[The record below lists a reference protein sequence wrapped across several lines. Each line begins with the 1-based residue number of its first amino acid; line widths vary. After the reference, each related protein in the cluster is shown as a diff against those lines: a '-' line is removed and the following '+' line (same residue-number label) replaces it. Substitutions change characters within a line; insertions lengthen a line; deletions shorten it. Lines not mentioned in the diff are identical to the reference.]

1 MIKLHRLNGK
11 EFVLNAEHIK
21 FVEST
26 PDTLITLINND
37 EKFMVK
43 ETVEEV
49 ISRVIDYKHKWL
61 YCPPDGPPD
70 GRPDGSPENRKN

>member
-1 MIKLHRLNGK
+1 MITVHRINGK

-26 PDTLITLINND
+26 PDTLITMNIND

-43 ETVEEV
+43 ESVKEV
-49 ISRVIDYKHKWL
+49 IQKVIDYKRQWFL
-61 YCPPDGPPD
+61 NPPPH
-70 GRPDGSPENRKN
+70 REN

>member
-1 MIKLHRLNGK
+1 MIILHRLNGK

-26 PDTLITLINND
+26 PDTLITLIAGD

-43 ETVEEV
+43 ESVDEV
-49 ISRVIDYKHKWL
+49 IKSVIDYKHKWL
-61 YCPPDGPPD
+61 YCPPDGPPKD
-70 GRPDGSPENRKN
+70 RTN

>member
-1 MIKLHRLNGK
+1 MIIVHRINGK

-26 PDTLITLINND
+26 PDTLITMNMND

-43 ETVEEV
+43 ESVKEV
-49 ISRVIDYKHKWL
+49 IQKVIDYKRQWFMN
-61 YCPPDGPPD
+61 PPPH
-70 GRPDGSPENRKN
+70 REN

>member
-1 MIKLHRLNGK
+1 MIILHRLNGK

-26 PDTLITLINND
+26 PDTLITLIAGD

-43 ETVEEV
+43 ESVEDV
-49 ISRVIDYKHKWL
+49 IKSVIEYKHKWL

-70 GRPDGSPENRKN
+70 SRKN

>member
-43 ETVEEV
+43 EDIDTV
-49 ISRVIDYKHKWL
+49 ISSVIEYKRKWL
-61 YCPPDGPPD
+61 WLPP
-70 GRPDGSPENRKN
+70 EHRKN

>member
-1 MIKLHRLNGK
+1 MITLHRLNGK

-26 PDTLITLINND
+26 PDTLITLINAN

-49 ISRVIDYKHKWL
+49 VKLTIEYKKQWL
-61 YCPPDGPPD
+61 W
-70 GRPDGSPENRKN
+70 SPLPTR